1 MKVKNELFEILA
13 RTQSL
18 NRLSSVSDLDSEMK
32 FHIFD
37 LKNKVIEAEKP
48 YLECRKELLGKFSDN
63 GEVLVEKKEL
73 ADAEF
78 KKILDIEVE
87 LDHKVLVI
95 PKLPKEISP
104 NDMFNL
110 RDLVNFQNKKKSK
123 KKK

>member
-1 MKVKNELFEILA
+1 MKVKNELLAILA
-13 RTQSL
+13 QTQSL
-18 NRLSSVSDLDSEMK
+18 NRLASVTDLDSEMK

-37 LKNKVIEAEKP
+37 LKNKVVEAEKP
-48 YLECRKELLGKFSDN
+48 YLDCVKELKQKFPATDATS
-63 GEVLVEKKEL
+63 VEKREL

-78 KKILDIEVE
+78 KKLLDIEVE

-110 RDLVNFQNKKKSK
+110 RDLVKFQSSKKAK